1 MCWRGCCWAWRGILA
16 PDPTIT
22 HRPYHQHVRKTLL
35 SIAPTLKLSRVT
47 TAFGAVANLW
57 FVILWSR
64 FNEEELG
71 TAVIKDGPLWLL
83 LGGGLIA
90 GVGLYAFGTSLNDL
104 LDVHR
109 DRALG
114 KAGSPIVDGSAS
126 IELAVCLVA
135 AALMLA
141 VLGAMIFGSAAILMT
156 LLLACAILVFNVL
169 GKFIP
174 GIGMLLL
181 SLIYA
186 GHMLIPDLGVRFLL
200 PVWLVM
206 THAIIV
212 AGLAQH
218 LGRRSPPISRRA
230 APFAFSGWFVCTLI
244 LIGLAWSRRG
254 PDGFWPDFV
263 PATATLYPLGCI
275 ALFAVMVLRRYRKVG
290 TGPNLGEKITRYGA
304 IWPALY
310 ACGWLAGAGLWT
322 ATAIMAT
329 LTVTGFLVMTVL
341 RELYS
346 LIEHPVGYRL

>member
-1 MCWRGCCWAWRGILA
+1 M
-16 PDPTIT
+16 
-22 HRPYHQHVRKTLL
+22 RKTLR
-35 SIAPTLKLSRVT
+35 SIAPTLKLTRVT

-57 FVILWSR
+57 FIILWSR
-64 FNEEELG
+64 FNPEELG
-71 TAVIKDGPLWLL
+71 TATVKNQPLTLL
-83 LGGGLIA
+83 LAGGLVA
-90 GVGLYAFGTSLNDL
+90 GLSLYAFGTSLNDL

-114 KAGSPIVDGSAS
+114 KTTSPIVDGSAS

-135 AALMLA
+135 ATLMGSI
-141 VLGAMIFGSAAILMT
+141 LGAMIFGTEAILMT
-156 LLLACAILVFNVL
+156 LLLACAILIFNVL

-181 SLIYA
+181 SVIYA
-186 GHMLIPDLGVRFLL
+186 GHMLIPDLWVRFLL

-206 THAIIV
+206 THAIVV

-230 APFAFSGWFVCTLI
+230 AIFATTGWLICTLI
-244 LIGLAWSRRG
+244 LLALAWSRHTQA
-254 PDGFWPDFV
+254 DGFWPDFV
-263 PATATLYPLGCI
+263 PPTAALYPLGFVL
-275 ALFAVMVLRRYRKVG
+275 LFIFMIYRRHKKIG
-290 TGPNLGEKITRYGA
+290 SGPALGEKITRYGA

-322 ATAIMAT
+322 ACAIMAA
-329 LTVTGFLVMTVL
+329 LTGTGFFVMTVL

>member
-1 MCWRGCCWAWRGILA
+1 M
-16 PDPTIT
+16 
-22 HRPYHQHVRKTLL
+22 RKTLIKL
-35 SIAPTLKLSRVT
+35 APMLKLTRVT

-71 TAVIKDGPLWLL
+71 NEVMMNTPVPFLL
-83 LGGGLIA
+83 AGGLIA

-114 KAGSPIVDGSAS
+114 RVGSPIVDGSAS

-135 AALMLA
+135 AMLMLSI
-141 VLGAMIFGSAAILMT
+141 LGATLFGTGAILVT
-156 LLLACAILVFNVL
+156 LLLATAILIFNVL

-174 GIGMLLL
+174 GLGMVLL
-181 SLIYA
+181 SVIYA
-186 GHMLIPDLGVRFLL
+186 GHMLIPDLWVRFLL

-206 THAIIV
+206 THAMVV

-218 LGRRSPPISRRA
+218 LGRRSPPISKRA
-230 APFAFSGWFVCTLI
+230 IIFACIGWTLCTIGLI
-244 LIGLAWSRRG
+244 ALAWSRRG
-254 PDGFWPDFV
+254 NYGLWPDYV
-263 PATATLYPLGCI
+263 PVTAVLYPLGFVI
-275 ALFAVMVLRRYRKVG
+275 LFVIMIVRRYKKVG
-290 TGPNLGEKITRYGA
+290 AGPILGEKITRYGA
-304 IWPALY
+304 IWPSLY
-310 ACGWLAGAGLWT
+310 ACGWLAGSGLWT
-322 ATAIMAT
+322 AFGIMTA
-329 LTVTGFLVMTVL
+329 LTVLGFAVMTVL

>member
-1 MCWRGCCWAWRGILA
+1 M
-16 PDPTIT
+16 
-22 HRPYHQHVRKTLL
+22 
-35 SIAPTLKLSRVT
+35 LKLTRVT

-57 FVILWSR
+57 FIILWSR
-64 FNEEELG
+64 FNEQELV
-71 TAVIKDGPLWLL
+71 ASVVKDAPLTLL
-83 LGGGLIA
+83 LGSGLIA

-114 KAGSPIVDGSAS
+114 NAGSPIVDGSAS

-141 VLGAMIFGSAAILMT
+141 VLGAMVFGTGAILMT

-169 GKFIP
+169 GKFVP
-174 GIGMLLL
+174 GIGMVLL

-186 GHMLIPDLGVRFLL
+186 GHMLIPDLWVRFLL

-206 THAIIV
+206 THAMVV

-230 APFAFSGWFVCTLI
+230 VIFAVVGWILCSLI
-244 LIGLAWSRRG
+244 LLALAWTRRG
-254 PDGFWPDFV
+254 PDGLWPDFV
-263 PATATLYPLGCI
+263 PLTAALYPLGFV
-275 ALFAVMVLRRYRKVG
+275 ALFAIMIVRKLRKVG
-290 TGPNLGEKITRYGA
+290 TGPILGEKITRYGA

-322 ATAIMAT
+322 ATGIMAS
-329 LTVTGFLVMTVL
+329 LTVIGFLVMTVL

>member
-1 MCWRGCCWAWRGILA
+1 M
-16 PDPTIT
+16 
-22 HRPYHQHVRKTLL
+22 RKTLIKL
-35 SIAPTLKLSRVT
+35 APMLKLTRVT

-57 FVILWSR
+57 FIILWSR

-71 TAVIKDGPLWLL
+71 IAVKNESLTLL

-90 GVGLYAFGTSLNDL
+90 GVGLYSFGTSLNDL
-104 LDVHR
+104 LDIHR

-114 KAGSPIVDGSAS
+114 KPGSPIVDGSAS

-141 VLGAMIFGSAAILMT
+141 VLGAIIFGSGAILVT
-156 LLLACAILVFNVL
+156 LMLACAILIFNVL
-169 GKFIP
+169 GKFVP
-174 GIGMLLL
+174 GIGMVLL
-181 SLIYA
+181 SVIYA
-186 GHMLIPDLGVRFLL
+186 GHMLIPDLWVRFLL

-206 THAIIV
+206 THAMVV

-218 LGRRSPPISRRA
+218 LGRRSPPISKRA
-230 APFAFSGWFVCTLI
+230 IIFALVGWTMCTLF
-244 LIGLAWSRRG
+244 LLTLAWSRKG
-254 PDGFWPDFV
+254 DEGLWPDFV
-263 PATATLYPLGCI
+263 PATAGLYPLGFI
-275 ALFAVMVLRRYRKVG
+275 LIFAMMIWRRYKKVG
-290 TGPNLGEKITRYGA
+290 TGPILGEKISRYGA

-322 ATAIMAT
+322 ACIIMT
-329 LTVTGFLVMTVL
+329 SLTIVGFVVMTIL

>member
-1 MCWRGCCWAWRGILA
+1 MPTACCLSL
-16 PDPTIT
+16 PSP
-22 HRPYHQHVRKTLL
+22 VRKTLVA
-35 SIAPTLKLSRVT
+35 IAPTLKLTRVT

-57 FVILWSR
+57 FIILWSR
-64 FNEEELG
+64 FNPEELG
-71 TAVIKDGPLWLL
+71 PSVVKDGSLVLL
-83 LGGGLIA
+83 LGAGLIA

-135 AALMLA
+135 ATLMLA
-141 VLGAMIFGSAAILMT
+141 VLGSLAFGTEAILMT
-156 LLLACAILVFNVL
+156 LVLAVAILVFNVL
-169 GKFIP
+169 GKFVP

-181 SLIYA
+181 AVIYG
-186 GHMLIPDLGVRFLL
+186 GHMLIPDLWVRFLL

-206 THAIIV
+206 THAMIV

-230 APFAFSGWFVCTLI
+230 VVFAVLGWLGCTLA
-244 LIGLAWSRRG
+244 LGALAWSRRMG
-254 PDGFWPDFV
+254 DDGLWPSFV
-263 PATATLYPLGCI
+263 PVTSVLYPLGF
-275 ALFAVMVLRRYRKVG
+275 AGLFALMVYRRYRRHGVG
-290 TGPNLGEKITRYGA
+290 PALGEKITRYGA

-310 ACGWLAGAGLWT
+310 AWGWLAGSGLW
-322 ATAIMAT
+322 AASAIMAV

-341 RELYS
+341 RELYA

>member
-1 MCWRGCCWAWRGILA
+1 M
-16 PDPTIT
+16 
-22 HRPYHQHVRKTLL
+22 
-35 SIAPTLKLSRVT
+35 LKLTRVT

-64 FNEEELG
+64 FNAEEL
-71 TAVIKDGPLWLL
+71 TTSVIKDSPLSLL
-83 LGGGLIA
+83 LAGGLIA

-114 KAGSPIVDGSAS
+114 NTGSPIVDGSAS

-135 AALMLA
+135 ATLMLA
-141 VLGAMIFGSAAILMT
+141 VLGAMVFGTGAILVT

-169 GKFIP
+169 GKFVP
-174 GIGMLLL
+174 GIGMVLL

-186 GHMLIPDLGVRFLL
+186 GHMLIPDLWVRFLL
-200 PVWLVM
+200 PVWVVM
-206 THAIIV
+206 THAMVV
-212 AGLAQH
+212 AGMAQH
-218 LGRRSPPISRRA
+218 LGRRTPPISKRA
-230 APFAFSGWFVCTLI
+230 VIFASVGWLLCSLI
-244 LIGLAWSRRG
+244 LLALAWNRQGS
-254 PDGFWPDFV
+254 DGLWPDFV
-263 PATATLYPLGCI
+263 PISAVLYPIG
-275 ALFAVMVLRRYRKVG
+275 FAAIFGFMIYRRYKKVG
-290 TGPNLGEKITRYGA
+290 TGAVLGEKITRYGA

-322 ATAIMAT
+322 ATGIMAS
-329 LTVTGFLVMTVL
+329 LTVIGFLAMTVL